1 MIKSNAKNRSKR
13 LRKKLF
19 VEEFKVQGFEVDM
32 TFVDSISDDDMNNFF
47 DDFLGNAVEANE
59 LVFGGGGSKEGFSG
73 FVVPSARYASATEEN
88 RKALSE
94 WLGNNKFITEHS
106 LSDLMDANFVL

>member
-32 TFVDSISDDDMNNFF
+32 SFAESTTDEAMDVFF
-47 DDFLGNAVEANE
+47 DDFLANVIEANE
-59 LVFGGGGSKEGFSG
+59 LVFGGGGNKEGFSG
-73 FVVPSARYASATEEN
+73 FIIPSARYASVTEEH
-88 RKALSE
+88 RKLLAE
-94 WLGNNKFITEHS
+94 WFEKNGLVTEHS
-106 LSDLMDANFVL
+106 TSELMDANFVL